1 MPSDSANRC
10 QTPRDSV
17 KKKCQTPRDSVKKKC
32 QGFWTLPGFCEKNK
46 WTPRDSKTEILDS
59 NGVLGEKVRLRSTPK
74 KLDAAGL

>member
-1 MPSDSANRC
+1 MSDSTGYCEKKVSDSARF
-10 QTPRDSV
+10 REKKVSGILDSTGIL
-17 KKKCQTPRDSVKKKC
+17 Q
-32 QGFWTLPGFCEKNK
+32 EKK